1 MEGLTFGWGVPLML
15 FNGETIFLKRGRFGP
30 YIQAGKKMKSLLPRM
45 NEEDVTEEIAHAI
58 ISLPTDLGKHPET
71 GESVLKDIGRYGPY
85 VKSGKINASVPKD
98 MNLDQVT
105 LEIAIDLIKNQ
116 KMKKKKK

>member
-1 MEGLTFGWGVPLML
+1 MKD
-15 FNGETIFLKRGRFGP
+15 ETIIKL
-30 YIQAGKKMKSLLPRM
+30 M
-45 NEEDVTEEIAHAI
+45 D
-58 ISLPTDLGKHPET
+58 
-71 GESVLKDIGRYGPY
+71 GRYGPY

-98 MNLDQVT
+98 MNLNQVT